1 MPRKPNV
8 WLLLLDGLVWAV
20 AVFYLLCFSSSTG
33 PEAIVVRLSV
43 IHRGRHAPGPSAG
56 EERKAKLSAPAVRA
70 LYGLLPVVRDLVLHP
85 GEIRRGA
92 VPTAGPAVLGHGGEI
107 PAHRRIKIPSRS
119 QEREG
124 IFICSDCPESSQ

>member
-43 IHRGRHAPGPSAG
+43 MFTVAAMPLAR
-56 EERKAKLSAPAVRA
+56 
-70 LYGLLPVVRDLVLHP
+70 LL
-85 GEIRRGA
+85 ERRGKQNCLPLLYA
-92 VPTAGPAVLGHGGEI
+92 PCMVYCLLLVIL
-107 PAHRRIKIPSRS
+107 
-119 QEREG
+119 
-124 IFICSDCPESSQ
+124 FC